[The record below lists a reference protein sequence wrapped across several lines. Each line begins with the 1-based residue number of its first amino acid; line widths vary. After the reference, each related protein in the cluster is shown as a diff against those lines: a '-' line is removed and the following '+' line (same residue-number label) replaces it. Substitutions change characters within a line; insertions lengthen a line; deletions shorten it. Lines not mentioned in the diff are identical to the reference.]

1 MIPKIIHYIWF
12 GHSAYPEKV
21 QSCINSW
28 KYLLPD
34 YQFMLWNEKSFD
46 VYSITFTKEAYER
59 KKWAFVSDY
68 VRLYALYTYGGWY
81 LDTDIEVVKS
91 FSDLL
96 EHRVVLGTDDKGCL
110 DAVIGAEKRHPYIE
124 SVLRKYENMSF
135 VLPDH
140 SLNME
145 VINSNLQKELKKYG
159 YVIKNSH
166 QQLPEGITVYPD
178 DYFSVVSLVNG
189 KEHRTSNTYA
199 IHWHTLLWIS
209 RKQRVIRFLRI
220 HILAPLLGT
229 NNYIRLTKLVKSL
242 WNKK

>member
-28 KYLLPD
+28 RYLLPD
-34 YQFMLWNEKSFD
+34 YQFMLWDEKSFD

-59 KKWAFVSDY
+59 QKWAFVSDY

-81 LDTDIEVVKS
+81 LDTDVEVVKS

-110 DAVIGAEKRHPYIE
+110 DAVIGAEKGHPYIE

-145 VINSNLQKELKKYG
+145 VININLQKELSLLRESTIPKEDYINLQRELSSKDDKIKRLEEINNFFNELQEEQEAYETMDRTPPFRLEKK
-159 YVIKNSH
+159 
-166 QQLPEGITVYPD
+166 
-178 DYFSVVSLVNG
+178 
-189 KEHRTSNTYA
+189 
-199 IHWHTLLWIS
+199 
-209 RKQRVIRFLRI
+209 RF
-220 HILAPLLGT
+220 
-229 NNYIRLTKLVKSL
+229 
-242 WNKK
+242 NKK